1 MRKVALFM
9 GLSDFYEHG
18 IARGVVRY
26 ARSRQDWRIFGF
38 GWMFSRLEDISSWK
52 GDGVIARVED
62 AASADRLAALRIPVV
77 DVAGGYDRPRFA
89 KVTNDDFL
97 TGYNAAL
104 HLLGCG
110 LSRFAFL
117 GVSGTRWSSLRRE
130 GFERAVAERA
140 GSGGRAGHEA
150 PRTPLPAFERPL
162 SWWESWGEE
171 EGEAGKDGGALGAF
185 LSALRRP
192 FGLFAC
198 NDTTGLRAAEIAGR
212 LRIPVPESM
221 AVLGVDNEDI
231 LCELASPGLSS
242 IMLDCEAIGFRAARA
257 LDEAVE
263 GGARGGEVVAV
274 PPKEVVERA
283 STRVCACD
291 DELVARAATFIR
303 AEAQEGIDVSDV
315 LGVVPASRRTLE
327 KRFKAALGI
336 SVHDEIVRVRL
347 AKAKRLLRETESTIE
362 AVAAESGF
370 GTAQRFYEVFRSRE
384 GVPPGQWRRAA
395 GRDGP

>member
-1 MRKVALFM
+1 MRNIALFM

-26 ARSRQDWRIFGF
+26 SRSKQDWRIFGF

-62 AASADRLAALRIPVV
+62 AAAADRLAALRIPVV

-130 GFERAVAERA
+130 GFERAIAERSGA
-140 GSGGRAGHEA
+140 GGRARPEA
-150 PRTPLPAFERPL
+150 PKSGLPSFERPL
-162 SWWESWGEE
+162 KWWESWGE
-171 EGEAGKDGGALGAF
+171 GDREAGKDRGALGSF

-242 IMLDCEAIGFRAARA
+242 IMLDCEAIGFRAARE
-257 LDEAVE
+257 LDAAIE
-263 GGARGGEVVAV
+263 GRARGGEAVAV
-274 PPKEVVERA
+274 PPKDVVERA
-283 STRVCACD
+283 STRVYACD

-347 AKAKRLLRETESTIE
+347 SKAKRLLRETDRTIE

-384 GVPPGQWRRAA
+384 GVPPGEWRRAA
-395 GRDGP
+395 GRDVP